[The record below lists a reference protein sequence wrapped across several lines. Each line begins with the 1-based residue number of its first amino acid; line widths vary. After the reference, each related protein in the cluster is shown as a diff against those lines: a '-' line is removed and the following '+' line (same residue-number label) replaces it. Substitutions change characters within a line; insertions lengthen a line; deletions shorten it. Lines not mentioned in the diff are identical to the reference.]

1 MGNWQIG
8 LVVLAS
14 VVIAFVLLWDS
25 LSKSRDIPQGWLWL
39 IALVWGS
46 VLGVSD
52 LIRRFSEQKKNKGK
66 EDNSDD

>member
-14 VVIAFVLLWDS
+14 VIIAFVLLWDS
-25 LSKSRDIPQGWLWL
+25 LLKSRDIPQGWLWL

>member
-8 LVVLAS
+8 LVVLVS
-14 VVIAFVLLWDS
+14 VIIAFVLLWDS

-66 EDNSDD
+66 EVNSDD